1 MQTAENV
8 GAAYDAIADLFS
20 KIEEFT
26 CRLKVHAGEEIPE
39 GLRDILIKTLITLLQ
54 ILALSAKRLRHG
66 SRVSECPIH
75 VFGYHRCQVLHQ
87 CAEMLN
93 CTSRSVPF

>member
-26 CRLKVHAGEEIPE
+26 CRLKIHAENEIPE
-39 GLRDILIKTLITLLQ
+39 GLRAILTQTLVTLLR

-66 SRVSECPIH
+66 SRFSERPFH
-75 VFGYHRCQVLHQ
+75 AFG
-87 CAEMLN
+87 
-93 CTSRSVPF
+93 